1 MKIIRSNRF
10 FQQQTQASRLLGYPI
25 VLVPTMGCLHE
36 GHRTLIQRARRLAKS
51 KGSVIVSIFVNKIQF
66 GPNEDFKKYP
76 RTIKRDTALCREAG
90 ADIIFV
96 PSDGQIYDETHSTF
110 VVESHFTKQMEGASR
125 PTHFR
130 GVTTIVAKLF
140 NLIQP
145 NIAVFGAKDWQ
156 QTAVIRQMT
165 TDLNFPIRIVVVPTV
180 REKDGL
186 AISSRNIYLSPTE
199 RQQATVLYEAIQTAR
214 MDIKNANAPIPANVL
229 RRKLSRLVDKHHL
242 TKIDYIEFFE
252 PKTLKPAMLVSSGTH
267 LALAVLFGSTRLID
281 NGRL

>member
-1 MKIIRSNRF
+1 
-10 FQQQTQASRLLGYPI
+10 
-25 VLVPTMGCLHE
+25 
-36 GHRTLIQRARRLAKS
+36 
-51 KGSVIVSIFVNKIQF
+51 
-66 GPNEDFKKYP
+66 
-76 RTIKRDTALCREAG
+76 
-90 ADIIFV
+90 
-96 PSDGQIYDETHSTF
+96 
-110 VVESHFTKQMEGASR
+110 

-214 MDIKNANAPIPANVL
+214 MDIKNANAPIPANML
-229 RRKLSRLVDKHHL
+229 RRKLSRLVDKQHL

-252 PKTLKPAMLVSSGTH
+252 PKTLKPAKLVSSGTH